1 MVYRPIDNVDNLQIR
16 RVQGGDKPEHRT
28 MAEIRKYATEN
39 VAADITA
46 LQAIVQ
52 TAVDGAPETP
62 VAATAALAIGS
73 GVSLDFT
80 AKTAGV
86 VGNAISVELLDPGVD
101 GDLSVSVAGNII
113 SVTLGYASEAITSSL
128 ADIKAKIEDTP
139 AAHALVAVAVTGSD
153 ATLAIAVARTTL
165 KYGVDGTP
173 GAKGALRFGAT
184 ALYVSTDASTT
195 AVSNWE
201 TISFD

>member
-28 MAEIRKYATEN
+28 MAEIREYATEN

-52 TAVDGAPETP
+52 TAIEGAPVAP
-62 VAATAALAIGS
+62 VAATVSLAIDEGI
-73 GVSLDFT
+73 SLDFT

-86 VGNAISVELLDPGVD
+86 IGEDISVELTDPGED
-101 GDLSVSVAGNII
+101 GELEVEALGNAIT
-113 SVTLGYASEAITSSL
+113 VYLAYDDGAITSTL
-128 ADIKAKIEDTP
+128 AEIKAAIEATP
-139 AAHALVAVAVTGSD
+139 AAHALVSVAVTGSD
-153 ATLAIAVARTTL
+153 ATVAIAVDATNL
-165 KYGVDGTP
+165 DNGVNGTV
-173 GAKGALRFGAT
+173 GVKGALRFGAT